1 MVSPS
6 TMRLSSLSRLQPS
19 GQILRST
26 RPSLRANGCFNHQ
39 QSLQRVA
46 RRSYADAA
54 PAPKPKK
61 KFRFLRWTWRLTLL
75 TGAGLTG
82 MLAYSIYDQRNPIE
96 QVQPDPS
103 KKTLVV
109 LGVFLSA
116 CLVVC
121 REIVFD

>member
-1 MVSPS
+1 
-6 TMRLSSLSRLQPS
+6 MRLSSLSRLQPS

-26 RPSLRANGCFNHQ
+26 RPSLRSNGCFNHQ
-39 QSLQRVA
+39 QSVQRVA

-54 PAPKPKK
+54 PAPNPK

-75 TGAGLTG
+75 SGAGLTG

-109 LGVFLSA
+109 LGVFLSPP

-121 REIVFD
+121 REIVFG

>member
-1 MVSPS
+1 
-6 TMRLSSLSRLQPS
+6 MRLSSLLRLQPS

-26 RPSLRANGCFNHQ
+26 GPSLRSNGRFNHQ

-61 KFRFLRWTWRLTLL
+61 KFGFLRWTWRLTLL

>member
-1 MVSPS
+1 M
-6 TMRLSSLSRLQPS
+6 
-19 GQILRST
+19 
-26 RPSLRANGCFNHQ
+26 
-39 QSLQRVA
+39 
-46 RRSYADAA
+46 
-54 PAPKPKK
+54 
-61 KFRFLRWTWRLTLL
+61 TLL

-109 LGVFLSA
+109 LGVFLSP